1 LKCYRRTKLNQIAI
15 IKSNSP
21 HQRSHRVVE
30 AESRITPSGKYVMTR
45 QEIEHQLLTLSLMDK
60 AEIVQSLTKALKMS
74 GKGITKTPGVC
85 GGEAC
90 IDGTRIAVWLL
101 VEAQRIGISEAQL
114 LQDYPHITAA
124 DLVNVWIYADAYPE
138 EIAAAI
144 RDNNEDF

>member
-1 LKCYRRTKLNQIAI
+1 
-15 IKSNSP
+15 
-21 HQRSHRVVE
+21 
-30 AESRITPSGKYVMTR
+30 MTQ
-45 QEIEHQLLTLSLMDK
+45 QEIEHQLLTLSLTDK
-60 AEIVQSLTKALKMS
+60 VEIVQSLTKALKMS
-74 GKGITKTPGVC
+74 GKGITKTPGLC

-124 DLVNVWIYADAYPE
+124 DLVNAWIYADAYPE